1 MTFSKRRISVFV
13 CVCATLFWFA
23 SSAAGAAEGQS
34 EKKQE
39 QYKKQNRN
47 AISQIV
53 DGDYDAAIKHFE
65 DYLKEHPGDLESLY
79 GLAVAYAAKSDVDK
93 AMDYVTQAVDAG
105 LPFGR
110 FLAGPRD
117 LLKPLTDSTK
127 FKELA
132 RKHAVQLVHGPMLG
146 CVTDTSA
153 KFWLR
158 TANEALVQ
166 VFVSTSEKMDPP
178 IKSVIAK
185 KAKKS
190 VSFWSE
196 MKSPIWC
203 VIAKT
208 NRAKDFTT
216 VVAIDGLKANT
227 QYYYEPVVAGK
238 KVSKRRSFRTF
249 PTSGTKCKFEVGFGG
264 GAGYTPQYERM
275 WNTIAAH
282 NLPAFL
288 LLGDN
293 VYIDHPT
300 RPAVQQY
307 CYYRRQSRPEYRD
320 FTASTSIF
328 AIWDDHDFTT
338 NDSWGGPEID
348 KPEWKIPVWRTF
360 TYNWNNPYYG
370 GGQNQPGCWFDFSIA
385 DVDFFMLDGRYY
397 RTNPKKDNPSMLGP
411 AQKKWLFKKLKASK
425 ATFKVLASP
434 VPWAFGTKP
443 GSLDPWQGYKQER
456 EEIISFLEENK
467 IDGVLLISADRH
479 RSDAWKIERPNGYDL
494 YEFESSRL
502 TNIHTHNLMPGALF
516 GYNKKC
522 SFGLLSFD
530 TTIRDPQVTF
540 QIINID
546 NELIETLTLKKSQ
559 LTHKI
564 TK

>member
-1 MTFSKRRISVFV
+1 MNWNKLSGTLVFV
-13 CVCATLFWFA
+13 CLTLFFYGPA
-23 SSAAGAAEGQS
+23 VHAA
-34 EKKQE
+34 E
-39 QYKKQNRN
+39 QYKQLGRE

-53 DGDYDAAIKHFE
+53 DGKHDKAIKNLE
-65 DYLKEHPGDLESLY
+65 KYLKKHPGDLESMY
-79 GLAVAYAAKSDVDK
+79 GLTVAYAQKKDIVK
-93 AMDYVTQAVDAG
+93 AMAYAKQAVDAG
-105 LPFGR
+105 LPLGR

-117 LLKPLTDSTK
+117 LLKPLTDSAE
-127 FKELA
+127 FKNLA
-132 RKHAVQLVHGPMLG
+132 KKHAVELLHGPMLG
-146 CVTDTSA
+146 CVTDSSA

-190 VSFWSE
+190 VSFCSE

-264 GAGYTPQYERM
+264 GAGYTPQHERM
-275 WNTIAAH
+275 WNTIASH
-282 NLPAFL
+282 NLAAFL

-293 VYIDHPT
+293 VYIDNPT
-300 RPAVQQY
+300 RRAVQQY
-307 CYYRRQSRPEYRD
+307 CYYRRQSRPEFRN
-320 FTASTSIF
+320 FVASTAIY

-338 NDSWGGPEID
+338 NDGWGGPEIRE
-348 KPEWKIPVWRTF
+348 PEWKIPVWTLFRN
-360 TYNWNNPYYG
+360 NWNNPHYG
-370 GGQNQPGCWFDFSIA
+370 GGEKQPGCWFDFSING
-385 DVDFFMLDGRYY
+385 VDFFMLDCRYY
-397 RTNPKKDNPSMLGP
+397 RMKPRGENPSMLGE
-411 AQKKWLFKKLKASK
+411 AQKKWFFKKLRASTG
-425 ATFKVLASP
+425 TFKVIASS

-443 GSLDPWQGYKQER
+443 GSRDPWQGYKKER
-456 EEIISFLEENK
+456 EDIFSFLEKNK
-467 IDGVLLISADRH
+467 IDGVILLSADRH
-479 RSDAWKIERPNGYDL
+479 RSDVWKIERPNGYAL
-494 YEFESSRL
+494 YEFESSKL
-502 TNIHTHNLMPGALF
+502 TNIHTHRLMPGALF

-530 TTIRDPQVTF
+530 TTAPDPKVTY
-540 QIINID
+540 QIISID
-546 NELIETLTLKKSQ
+546 NEIIHTFSLRKSQ
-559 LTHKI
+559 LTHKD
-564 TK
+564 KK